1 MLQGSILWLLLFNID
16 IMRLFPHVYDLYE
29 VIAKNSLEQ
38 VCNLMFNWSIVIM
51 NELKGHAR
59 KFEVL
64 LSADE
69 LIRKYEILEQEE
81 DIWYSRKSRNKDA
94 Q

>member
-1 MLQGSILWLLLFNID
+1 MLQGSTLWLLLFNID

-29 VIAKNSLEQ
+29 VIANSLEQ
-38 VCNLMFNWSIVIM
+38 VCTLIFNWSIVIM

-59 KFEVL
+59 KFQVL

-69 LIRKYEILEQEE
+69 LIRK
-81 DIWYSRKSRNKDA
+81 
-94 Q
+94 

>member
-1 MLQGSILWLLLFNID
+1 
-16 IMRLFPHVYDLYE
+16 MRLFPHVYDLYE

-59 KFEVL
+59 KFQVL

-69 LIRKYEILEQEE
+69 LIRK
-81 DIWYSRKSRNKDA
+81 
-94 Q
+94 